1 MSTLNN
7 ACKLLFAAEA
17 FGGAVNNVQLT
28 FQTHHCARD
37 ASTVS
42 ALDINQ
48 DALARE
54 QV

>member
-1 MSTLNN
+1 MSTLTTHVSSG
-7 ACKLLFAAEA
+7 FAAEA
-17 FGGAVNNVQLT
+17 FGGAVNTVHLT
-28 FQTHHCARD
+28 LQTHYDARE

-48 DALARE
+48 DGLARE